1 MRIRRVNIKTN
12 KVGSCWFY
20 HVFRFSFSSPIVVVT
35 CCDIP
40 SAAPNQSLLNQS
52 VELCVSY
59 AKTLTMPD
67 KKSMIIKEFL
77 QN

>member
-1 MRIRRVNIKTN
+1 V
-12 KVGSCWFY
+12 
-20 HVFRFSFSSPIVVVT
+20 
-35 CCDIP
+35 
-40 SAAPNQSLLNQS
+40 LNQS

-59 AKTLTMPD
+59 AKTLTIPD